1 MTEARRIL
9 RLQPYSMHTERAYV
23 EWMVRFVWFHA
34 MRSRDDLF
42 PAALKSAAF
51 LTDLALNGN
60 GAAATQHQAMHALVF
75 LSTHVLHQA
84 LEDRM
89 NAVRADKTITVP
101 VVITR
106 DEVATV
112 LALSAFLRHTFAAT
126 RYGYSDHSA
135 PARAHGCGHHHD
147 LHPRRAARG
156 PGRAEPLG
164 RSGRVSGRR
173 AGRVAGGL
181 LGIQRPRL
189 RAVHGGPSL
198 PTAWVGR
205 VHQLTPA
212 AALPP
217 VTRAPP
223 T

>member
-1 MTEARRIL
+1 DSLWSFCPDKIGTKAWFGPFAFGLLSTMPGHPSRALSRADTRPSPSPTLMTEARRIL
-9 RLQPYSMHTERAYV
+9 RLQPYSMHTERAHV
-23 EWMVRFVWFHA
+23 EWMVRFVWVHA

-106 DEVATV
+106 D
-112 LALSAFLRHTFAAT
+112 
-126 RYGYSDHSA
+126 
-135 PARAHGCGHHHD
+135 
-147 LHPRRAARG
+147 
-156 PGRAEPLG
+156 
-164 RSGRVSGRR
+164 
-173 AGRVAGGL
+173 
-181 LGIQRPRL
+181 
-189 RAVHGGPSL
+189 
-198 PTAWVGR
+198 
-205 VHQLTPA
+205 
-212 AALPP
+212 
-217 VTRAPP
+217 
-223 T
+223 